1 MNTFRNLNQRNKVL
15 VLSGA
20 GLLLIA
26 AVVALTWAL
35 IPNTGS
41 KNARAALSPMPEVTP
56 TEDALTK
63 NLREAL
69 ENPNLSDEERTSLQE
84 KLRMSERSQNQ
95 QAARGDA
102 QGPKDAPTQSEQSL
116 LPQGQALQPVEDEII
131 EGSEGVVESWVAE
144 IQNLWQGER
153 DGIYYQ
159 ILAGAEAEDTQQ
171 GILILIEIHPGLIS
185 RNQTIL
191 QSPQK
196 NGALR
201 ILSVEGYRMELVD
214 QAENHLTFDIQK
226 REFVTSE

>member
-1 MNTFRNLNQRNKVL
+1 MNTYRNLSQRNKIL

-26 AVVALTWAL
+26 LVAALSWAL
-35 IPNTGS
+35 IPNTGV
-41 KNARAALSPMPEVTP
+41 KNARAALSPTPEATP
-56 TEDALTK
+56 TEDALIK

-69 ENPNLSDEERTSLQE
+69 ENPNLSDEERASLQE
-84 KLRMSERSQNQ
+84 KLQMSERSQNQ
-95 QAARGDA
+95 QAARSDA
-102 QGPKDAPTQSEQSL
+102 QGPKNAPTQSEQSL

-144 IQNLWQGER
+144 VQNLWQGER

-159 ILAGAEAEDTQQ
+159 ILAGADAEDTQQ
-171 GILILIEIHPGLIS
+171 GLLIFIEIHPGLIS
-185 RNQTIL
+185 RTQTTL

-201 ILSVEGYRMELVD
+201 ILSVEDYRMELVD
-214 QAENHLTFDIQK
+214 QAENHLSFDIQK
-226 REFVTSE
+226 REFVASE